1 MSENPQPSA
10 RNEFRKKISEVG
22 FILFLSHLLFI
33 MKAINILK
41 RLDDI
46 RLIIYLCPEGVVNI
60 INKYYNKDQKNY
72 KTKNHQGQMS
82 SSSRWASLVGRSGSP
97 KTSSSSRS
105 MRTSRKKIGQILQTS
120 MVIFSMQALQSWQ
133 KGSFCVFST
142 SSKDNFCS
150 LKPFIEGTRLQK
162 ESQI

>member
-1 MSENPQPSA
+1 M
-10 RNEFRKKISEVG
+10 
-22 FILFLSHLLFI
+22 FLSHLLFI

-41 RLDDI
+41 RLVNI
-46 RLIIYLCPEGVVNI
+46 RLIIYLCPEGVANI
-60 INKYYNKDQKNY
+60 INKYYNKDQKKY
-72 KTKNHQGQMS
+72 QTKNHQGQMS

-97 KTSSSSRS
+97 KTSSSRL
-105 MRTSRKKIGQILQTS
+105 MRTSRKKIGQISQTS

-142 SSKDNFCS
+142 SSKDDFCS
-150 LKPFIEGTRLQK
+150 LKRFIEGTRLQK